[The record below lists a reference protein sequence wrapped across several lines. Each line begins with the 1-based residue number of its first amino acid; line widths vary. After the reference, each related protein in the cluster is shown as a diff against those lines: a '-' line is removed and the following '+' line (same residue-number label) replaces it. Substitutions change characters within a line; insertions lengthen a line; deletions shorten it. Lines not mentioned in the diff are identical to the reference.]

1 MPEILEG
8 NYKVGRVLSVNNGLA
23 WIRWVGYNFLGD
35 TCEPIE
41 HIEPRSKLTSFLK
54 GKQVSVDLSGPRA
67 FLSKHLISMATSNKI
82 SRARPNLPQGVDH
95 RAAGHRRDRHGHPQP
110 RQAAERQA

>member
-8 NYKVGRVLSVNNGLA
+8 DYKVGRVLSVSNGLA
-23 WIRWVGYNFLGD
+23 WVRWIGYNFLGD

-54 GKQVSVDLSGPRA
+54 GKQVRVYVLTLTR
-67 FLSKHLISMATSNKI
+67 K
-82 SRARPNLPQGVDH
+82 SRVKGRC
-95 RAAGHRRDRHGHPQP
+95 
-110 RQAAERQA
+110 